1 MRTVIAIA
9 LAFAVLLPSLALAS
23 SKHKLDRR
31 TTTCVSKTSLTG
43 TVHTTREVMSED
55 HREFFFELCRDV
67 AGTRAGACPAASGR
81 PRGG

>member
-23 SKHKLDRR
+23 SKHKPDRR

-43 TVHTTREVMSED
+43 TVHTT
-55 HREFFFELCRDV
+55 CRK
-67 AGTRAGACPAASGR
+67 S
-81 PRGG
+81 